1 MQPEHSVLHEEP
13 VTSQAAW
20 WWVQFGGLLC
30 LLLLR
35 LGAEE
40 RAGDDDAFAA
50 NSGAVHSGCSTS
62 LQRVERRIISY
73 WRRHR

>member
-50 NSGAVHSGCSTS
+50 NSGAVHSGRSTS

>member
-20 WWVQFGGLLC
+20 RVQFWGLLC

-50 NSGAVHSGCSTS
+50 NSGAIYSG
-62 LQRVERRIISY
+62 
-73 WRRHR
+73 